1 MRLYEFVFYKIFD
14 NWWFDGTSDGTSAWY
29 HITPYPSF
37 TVNLNMPTQY
47 TDSQMRLFNALVK
60 RGLGV
65 LAEHIILR
73 DGEFN
78 SEGKPKSYVLDLLVD
93 RFLVVEVEGLGSAS
107 ADNKPRDDYLHSKGF
122 IVKHVSNAQI
132 KKDLEHEVECI
143 ALIVDGHKRRFS
155 VKDVANELY
164 NYGMY
169 QRENIKLLV
178 SILDHTTLAEIHRA
192 EKELGKVVR

>member
-1 MRLYEFVFYKIFD
+1 
-14 NWWFDGTSDGTSAWY
+14 
-29 HITPYPSF
+29 
-37 TVNLNMPTQY
+37 MPTQY

-65 LAEHIILR
+65 LAEHPVLR

-78 SEGKPKSYVLDLLVD
+78 REGKPKSYVLDLLVD
-93 RFLVVEVEGLGSAS
+93 RFLVVEVEGKGSAS
-107 ADNKPRDDYLHSKGF
+107 ADNKPREDYLHSKGF
-122 IVKHVSNAQI
+122 IIKHVSNLEV
-132 KKDLEHEVECI
+132 KKDLEHVVDCI

-169 QRENIKLLV
+169 QRENLKLLV
-178 SILDHTTLAEIHRA
+178 SMLDNAVLAEIHNA
-192 EKELGKVVR
+192 ERGLGKIR